1 VLRTAALGVLLTAVL
16 AGPPAARP
24 APAPAAAAARVPAA
38 AWTAPVDGALDVTR
52 PFNAPA
58 ERWGP
63 GHRGVDLAA
72 PPGMPVRSAGEGVVL
87 FAGLVAGRPVVSVA
101 HAGGVRTTYE
111 PVSPAVRAGQR
122 VTVGSVLGT
131 LLPGHAGCPAGAC
144 LHWGL
149 LRGQT
154 YLDPLLLLRPLRL
167 RLLPPGPD
175 G

>member
-1 VLRTAALGVLLTAVL
+1 M
-16 AGPPAARP
+16 
-24 APAPAAAAARVPAA
+24 
-38 AWTAPVDGALDVTR
+38 DGALEVTR
-52 PFNAPA
+52 PFDAPA
-58 ERWGP
+58 ERWGA

-72 PPGMPVRSAGEGVVL
+72 APGTPVRSAGEGVVL

-111 PVSPAVRAGQR
+111 PVTPVVRAGQR
-122 VTVGSVLGT
+122 VTAGSVLGT
-131 LLPGHAGCPAGAC
+131 LLPGHAGCPTGTC

-154 YLDPLLLLRPLRL
+154 YLDPLLLLRPPRL